1 MGGFSAKT
9 LLSCVKRYTIL
20 AFLSFKET
28 FNSGASLYGASAV
41 TEISTKLVPFHLLY
55 KYTCI

>member
-1 MGGFSAKT
+1 MGGFYAKT

-20 AFLSFKET
+20 AFLSFEET
-28 FNSGASLYGASAV
+28 FNSGASFYGASAG

-55 KYTCI
+55 K

>member
-1 MGGFSAKT
+1 MGGFYAKT

-28 FNSGASLYGASAV
+28 FNSGASFYGASAG

-55 KYTCI
+55 K